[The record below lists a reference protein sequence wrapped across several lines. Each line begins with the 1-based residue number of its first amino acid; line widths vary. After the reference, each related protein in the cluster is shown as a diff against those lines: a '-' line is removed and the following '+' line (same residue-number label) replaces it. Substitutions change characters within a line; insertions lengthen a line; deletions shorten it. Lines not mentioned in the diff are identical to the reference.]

1 MYSPPQSMA
10 TLTNVFRA
18 ASSAQGGAET
28 PPSPSQLMTPVAIAP
43 SVENQME
50 QLVQAMERG
59 DPQQEALNSLNA
71 QLWRVMASQL
81 QLWSTAVDNHKD
93 HIVRHY
99 RYLNTA
105 SKKVKDL
112 HDGSKDKFDKII
124 HDVQNKFKE
133 MEDKIGVTQNF
144 PAIVADEVQ
153 KHHAAFSLVGSEVA
167 RVQREI
173 NIVKD
178 AVEQV
183 AQAVVQWDSQYSA
196 MTTQDGNIATRTAL
210 DRSGQVSANQVSQPV
225 VQSVGSQA
233 APSVPGEQT
242 TNTYGSQSQVGMP
255 NALGSQSQAGLSG
268 ASGPNA

>member
-1 MYSPPQSMA
+1 MA

-50 QLVQAMERG
+50 QLVQAMEAQLGQARG
-59 DPQQEALNSLNA
+59 DPQQEALNNLNA

-93 HIVRHY
+93 HIVRHH

-133 MEDKIGVTQNF
+133 MEDKIGATQDF
-144 PAIVADEVQ
+144 PAIVANKVQ
-153 KHHAAFSLVGSEVA
+153 KHHAAFSLVGSEVTRVHQELNTVKA
-167 RVQREI
+167 RWSRLRRPWSNGTHITQR
-173 NIVKD
+173 
-178 AVEQV
+178 
-183 AQAVVQWDSQYSA
+183 
-196 MTTQDGNIATRTAL
+196 
-210 DRSGQVSANQVSQPV
+210 
-225 VQSVGSQA
+225 
-233 APSVPGEQT
+233 
-242 TNTYGSQSQVGMP
+242 
-255 NALGSQSQAGLSG
+255 
-268 ASGPNA
+268 